1 MQVRDI
7 DIIALFDRRDEQ
19 AIAEMQRKY
28 GSYCRTVAL
37 NILKNASDAEECLN
51 DVWLKVWN
59 SIPPAAPDDLKNY
72 AGEVTRNTALDML
85 RKRKT
90 KRSNPAGGTV
100 SLEDVDR
107 GGQQVTDPWTDPL
120 GVGSG
125 SAGATIA
132 DGGDPSGART
142 MGLVADYLRTLK
154 PKKRKIFFA
163 RYYYDRSVDDIARIM
178 NIPRGTVLSNLNR
191 TREGLRAFLEAEG
204 VEI

>member
-19 AIAEMQRKY
+19 SIAEMQRKY

-59 SIPPAAPDDLKNY
+59 SIPPAA
-72 AGEVTRNTALDML
+72 LDML
-85 RKRKT
+85 RKRNT
-90 KRSNPAGGTV
+90 KRSNPTGGTV

-178 NIPRGTVLSNLNR
+178 NIPRGTVLSSLNR

>member
-85 RKRKT
+85 RKRNT

-100 SLEDVDR
+100 ALEDVDR

-120 GVGSG
+120 GVGS
-125 SAGATIA
+125 
-132 DGGDPSGART
+132 
-142 MGLVADYLRTLK
+142 TLK